1 MISNDH
7 TLKCGNRG
15 KVDGGADTCYNDED
29 SQKRTGVG
37 AMCGICGFI
46 GKQKGTWNREE
57 VLEEMKESIRHRGPD
72 DGGSWIRGDAA
83 LGFRRLSIIDLATGA
98 QPMVNETGDKALVFN
113 GEIYNYRP
121 LREELLQA
129 GHVFATRADTEVL
142 IHGYEEWGSGLLTRL
157 RGMFAFL
164 IWDGER
170 QEVFAARDYFGI
182 KPLHYAMVDGSL
194 VFASEIKAILKYPG
208 YRKELNE
215 EAMEQ
220 FLSFQ
225 YSAMEESFFK
235 GIYQLPPGSSLHWK
249 AGDASPE
256 IRRYFDPALAPE
268 QGAGEADWAEKVE
281 KALADSVGAHMIAD
295 VEVGTFLSGGVDSS
309 LIASEF
315 RGQRAYTVGFGREG
329 GRYSEIHFARQT
341 AQRCRLEHK
350 SREIGE
356 EEFWD
361 AVPDVLYYMDEPL
374 GDASAVPLY
383 FLSTE
388 AARDVKV
395 VLSGEG
401 SDELFGGY
409 RIYCEPESLRR
420 YQRLPLCLRKAL
432 AAVARR
438 LPNIRG
444 RQFLIRGSKSL
455 EERFIGNAN
464 IFSYEERRELLQN
477 PTAAKNPQE
486 FLAAEYEKNKG
497 LTDAG
502 RMQEIDLRHWLPGDI
517 LRKAD
522 RMSMAHSLEVR
533 VPFLDRDVFALARRL
548 PPDMKQRG
556 PVTKYIM
563 REVAARHMDADTSAR
578 PKLGFPVPIRHWM
591 RGEAGQARLRKAF
604 AGEAARKY
612 FRQEKLEALLQE
624 HLRETADNSRKLWTV
639 YVFCVWYDVYFGG
652 CRTGRDGGRQES
664 TV

>member
-1 MISNDH
+1 
-7 TLKCGNRG
+7 
-15 KVDGGADTCYNDED
+15 
-29 SQKRTGVG
+29 
-37 AMCGICGFI
+37 MCGICGFI
-46 GKQKGTWNREE
+46 GKHKGTWERES
-57 VLEEMKESIRHRGPD
+57 VLEEMKDSIRHRGPD
-72 DGGSWIRGDAA
+72 DGGSWIQGDAA
-83 LGFRRLSIIDLATGA
+83 LGFRRLSIIDLAAGR
-98 QPMVNETGDKALVFN
+98 QPMENETKDKVLVFN
-113 GEIYNYRP
+113 GEIYNYKI
-121 LREELLQA
+121 LREELLAA
-129 GHVFATRADTEVL
+129 GHVFATQADSEVIL
-142 IHGYEEWGSGLLTRL
+142 HGYEEWGRELPGRL
-157 RGMFAFL
+157 RGMFAFV
-164 IWDGER
+164 IWDAER
-170 QEVFAARDYFGI
+170 QEVFAGRDYFGI
-182 KPLHYAMVDGSL
+182 KPLHYAMIDGVF
-194 VFASEIKAILKYPG
+194 VFASEIKAILKYPE
-208 YRKELNE
+208 YKKELNE

-235 GIYQLPPGSSLHWK
+235 GIRQLPPGCALHWK
-249 AGDASPE
+249 GGDSPLE
-256 IRRYFDPALAPE
+256 ISRYFDPSLEPE
-268 QGAGEADWAEKVE
+268 QGKSEGEWAEKVE
-281 KALADSVGAHMIAD
+281 NVLGDSVRAHMIAD

-315 RGQRAYTVGFGREG
+315 QGQRAYTVGFGREG

-341 AQRCRLEHK
+341 AERCGLDHK
-350 SREIGE
+350 SREILE

-361 AVPDVLYYMDEPL
+361 AVPEVLYYMDEPL
-374 GDASAVPLY
+374 GDASAVALY

-388 AARDVKV
+388 ASKDVKV

-420 YQRLPLCLRKAL
+420 YQRLPLGLRRVL
-432 AAVARR
+432 AAIAKR
-438 LPNIRG
+438 LPNMRG
-444 RQFLIRGSKSL
+444 KQFLIRGSKSL

-464 IFSYEERRELLQN
+464 IFSYEERRELLKH
-477 PTAAKNPQE
+477 PTGAKSPQE
-486 FLAAEYEKNKG
+486 FLAEEYAKNKG

-533 VPFLDRDVFALARRL
+533 VPFLDKDVFALARRL
-548 PPDMKQRG
+548 PADMKQQG

-563 REVAARHMDADTSAR
+563 RKVSARHMDADTSAR

-591 RGEAGQARLRKAF
+591 RGEAGLARLRKAF
-604 AGEAARKY
+604 AGEAAQKY

-624 HLRETADNSRKLWTV
+624 HLQEKADNSRKLWTV

-652 CRTGRDGGRQES
+652 KYNELEMR
-664 TV
+664 